1 MLKKLNL
8 LGGSLNG
15 GLRRNMF
22 KSNVENK
29 LKFNYFYDLEL

>member
-1 MLKKLNL
+1 MLKTLNL

-29 LKFNYFYDLEL
+29 LKLNDFLQLG